1 MLARPFTIRP
11 MRPEEVAIAID
22 WAAAEG
28 WNPGLHDADCFSI
41 ADSTGFLVGLLE
53 NEPIAT
59 ISAVKYGSSFGF
71 IGFYIV
77 KPNYRNQGFGI
88 QIWNEAIDQL
98 QPRTIG
104 LDGVVAQQQ
113 NYQRSGFQLA
123 HRNIRYGGT
132 GGGTVPN
139 DVNLV
144 ELSQVPFEQ
153 VVKYDRAFFPDD
165 RSVFLHRWIT
175 QLGSTA
181 LGYWQ
186 GNELMGYGVIRA
198 CRSGYKIGPLF
209 ADQDEIAEVLFLALK
224 AKVANTMW
232 SKACDESVYLDV
244 PETNPAAVHLAEK
257 FGMTPVFETARMY
270 RGEPP
275 VFKSDRWFG
284 VTTFE
289 LG

>member
-1 MLARPFTIRP
+1 MH
-11 MRPEEVAIAID
+11 PEEIPLAIE

-28 WNPGLHDADCFSI
+28 WNPGLQDAECFAA
-41 ADSTGFLVGLLE
+41 ADATGFLMGLLGE
-53 NEPIAT
+53 EPIAT
-59 ISAVKYGSSFGF
+59 ISAVKYGSSFSF

-77 KPNYRNQGFGI
+77 KPSYRHQGYGI
-88 QIWNEAIDQL
+88 QMWNEALRRL

-132 GGGTVPN
+132 GGGSAPK

-144 ELSQVPFEQ
+144 GLAQVPFEQ
-153 VVKYDRAFFPDD
+153 IMRYDRAFFPDD
-165 RSVFLHRWIT
+165 RTAFLQRWIR
-175 QLGSTA
+175 QPGSVA

-186 GNELMGYGVIRA
+186 NDQLAGYGVIRP

-209 ADQDEIAEVLFLALK
+209 ADDDKIAEVLFLALK
-224 AKVANTMW
+224 AKV
-232 SKACDESVYLDV
+232 ESNAPMYLDA
-244 PETNPAAVHLAEK
+244 PEINRAAIRLAENDE
-257 FGMTPVFETARMY
+257 MTPVFETARMY
-270 RGEPP
+270 LGEPP
-275 VFKSDRWFG
+275 VFKRDRWFG

>member
-1 MLARPFTIRP
+1 MSHRLFTVRP
-11 MRPEEVAIAID
+11 MQPEELAIAIE

-28 WNPGLHDADCFSI
+28 WNPGLRDADCFAA
-41 ADSTGFLVGLLE
+41 ADATGFLVGLLE
-53 NEPIAT
+53 DEPIAT
-59 ISAVKYGSSFGF
+59 ISAVRYGSSFGF

-88 QIWNEAIDQL
+88 QIWNEALDQL
-98 QPRTIG
+98 RHRTIG

-123 HRNIRYGGT
+123 HGNIRYSGT
-132 GGGTVPN
+132 GGGSVPN

-153 VVKYDRAFFPDD
+153 IARYDRAFFPDD
-165 RSVFLHRWIT
+165 RTMFLQRWVT
-175 QLGSTA
+175 QPGSIA

-186 GNELMGYGVIRA
+186 NNKLMGYGVIRP

-209 ADQDEIAEVLFLALK
+209 ADQNEIAETLFLALK
-224 AKVANTMW
+224 AKVAIG
-232 SKACDESVYLDV
+232 EPIYLDV
-244 PETNPAAVHLAEK
+244 PEINPAAVHLAENH
-257 FGMTPVFETARMY
+257 GMTPVFETARMY
-270 RGEPP
+270 LGEPP
-275 VFKSDRWFG
+275 TFPSDRWFG